1 MTPAAA
7 NPVPMFTATAVAE
20 PEKALDSL
28 EQPIGSAAA
37 APAPEPWRVLIV
49 DDDADVHLATELAM
63 RDLPVEGRPLAFLH
77 ARSAREALEV
87 VAADD
92 AIAVVLLDVVMET
105 PDAGLRLVRRIRQEL
120 GRRSL
125 RIVLRTGQPGYA
137 PEIETLRD
145 YDINDYRTKAELT
158 RVRLFSS
165 LTTAV
170 RAYAQLEDL
179 TRQRDELGRLN
190 AELERAR
197 AAERAETARR
207 AAAEAALQAARE
219 SVEHCVAQRTQELS
233 QAVAEL
239 DHFNR
244 MVSHDLSGP
253 LHGLASMAGLIQDEL
268 QRGDPA
274 QKVQR
279 WLQLMEQQTRLL
291 AGLVGDLLT
300 LSRVSQGRLARA
312 PVPLAEVVGH
322 ALQSLAL
329 QVEATRLAAVEVG
342 ELPVLAVDAALMRQ
356 VFVNLLSNALKFARD
371 AKPPRIQVSATH
383 EGGEWVFAVRDNG
396 VGFDARRASELF
408 RPFSRLHAEGFEGTG
423 VGLTIVQRVVER
435 HGGRI
440 WADSPAGDGAVFR
453 FALPAAD

>member
-1 MTPAAA
+1 MTPAPAQLYSMICAA
-7 NPVPMFTATAVAE
+7 AVAE
-20 PEKALDSL
+20 PEIPLRSL
-28 EQPIGSAAA
+28 EQPAGDTTP
-37 APAPEPWRVLIV
+37 APALEPWRVLIV

-63 RDLPVEGRPLAFLH
+63 RDLLIEGRPLAFLH
-77 ARSAREALEV
+77 AHSAHQALEV
-87 VAADD
+87 IAADQS
-92 AIAVVLLDVVMET
+92 IAVVLLDVVMET

-120 GRRSL
+120 GRRNL

-158 RVRLFSS
+158 RVRLYSS

-170 RAYAQLEDL
+170 RAYAQLEDI

-219 SVEHCVAQRTQELS
+219 SVEQCVEQRTQELS

-253 LHGLASMAGLIQDEL
+253 LHGLAGIAGLIQDEL

-274 QKVQR
+274 KKVER
-279 WLQLMEQQTRLL
+279 WLQMMEQQTRLL
-291 AGLVGDLLT
+291 ADLVGDLLT
-300 LSRVSQGRLARA
+300 LSHVSKGRLSRER
-312 PVPLAEVVGH
+312 VPLGDVVQQ

-329 QVEATRLAAVEVG
+329 QVDGQRLAAIEVG
-342 ELPVLAVDAALMRQ
+342 ELPVLAVDATLMRQ
-356 VFVNLLSNALKFARD
+356 VFVNLLANALKFTRD
-371 AKPPRIQVSATH
+371 AKPPRIQVTAVQDDS
-383 EGGEWVFAVRDNG
+383 GWVFAVRDNG
-396 VGFDARRASELF
+396 VGFDPHRAAELF
-408 RPFSRLHAEGFEGTG
+408 QPFARLHAERFEGSG

-440 WADSPAGDGAVFR
+440 WADSPAGGGAVFR
-453 FALPAAD
+453 FALPAED

>member
-1 MTPAAA
+1 MVSAA
-7 NPVPMFTATAVAE
+7 AVAE
-20 PEKALDSL
+20 PDAPPHLREEGAGNASPP
-28 EQPIGSAAA
+28 EPIQ
-37 APAPEPWRVLIV
+37 PWRVLIV

-63 RDLPVEGRPLAFLH
+63 RDLLVEGRPLVFLH
-77 ARSAREALEV
+77 AHSAREALEV
-87 VAADD
+87 IATDE

-120 GRRSL
+120 GRLNL

-170 RAYAQLEDL
+170 RAYAQLSDI
-179 TRQRDELGRLN
+179 TRQRDELERLN
-190 AELERAR
+190 AELERSR

-207 AAAEAALQAARE
+207 AAAEAALQATRE
-219 SVEHCVAQRTQELS
+219 SVEHCVEQRTQELS

-253 LHGLASMAGLIQDEL
+253 LHGLAGMAGLIQTEL

-279 WLQLMEQQTRLL
+279 WLQLMEHQTRLL
-291 AGLVGDLLT
+291 AELVGDLLT
-300 LSRVSQGRLARA
+300 LSRVSKGRLARE
-312 PVPLAEVVGH
+312 PVPLADVVQQ
-322 ALQSLAL
+322 ALQTLAL
-329 QVEATRLAAVEVG
+329 QADGQRLAAIEVG

-356 VFVNLLSNALKFARD
+356 VFVNLLANALKFTRD
-371 AKPPRIQVSATH
+371 AKPPRIQVTATR
-383 EGGEWVFAVRDNG
+383 ESGEWVLAVRDNG
-396 VGFDARRASELF
+396 VGFDARRAAELF
-408 RPFSRLHAEGFEGTG
+408 QPFARLHAERFEGSG

-440 WADSPAGDGAVFR
+440 WADSPAGGGAVFR
-453 FALPAAD
+453 FALPE